1 MRQLKHHEQKLLK
14 KVNFLQ
20 WKSDQNVREIKVL
33 RRYHVQVPRPLLS
46 PAIEP
51 PCPPHPTPL
60 SGCWSYLLVFL
71 TCAHVPNTPHMHN
84 PPSTQRK
91 KMLRRSTLLAR
102 PISLWRGESLTIVDN
117 YVTPP
122 PHETPTPCL
131 GDAVGNDEKTGL
143 EY

>member
-60 SGCWSYLLVFL
+60 SGCWSYILVYFTLAHAPL
-71 TCAHVPNTPHMHN
+71 TAHTHN
-84 PPSTQRK
+84 PRLGAEIFLATESPSLPDQS
-91 KMLRRSTLLAR
+91 LRR
-102 PISLWRGESLTIVDN
+102 E
-117 YVTPP
+117 
-122 PHETPTPCL
+122 
-131 GDAVGNDEKTGL
+131 GNL
-143 EY
+143 